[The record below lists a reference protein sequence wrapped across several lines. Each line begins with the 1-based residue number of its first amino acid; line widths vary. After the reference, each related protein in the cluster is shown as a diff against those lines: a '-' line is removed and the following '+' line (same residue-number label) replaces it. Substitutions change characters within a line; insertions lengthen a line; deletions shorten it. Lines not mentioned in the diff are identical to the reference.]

1 MTQPADSITINP
13 ETLIGIE
20 VFRNL
25 PTADRK
31 ILATHCKCRRYATDQ
46 QIISYQDSTRDVFFI
61 VSGRVSAIIY
71 SLTGKQ
77 VTFQTLDAG
86 QMFGELA
93 AIDGAPRSAYVVATT
108 DSLIAF
114 MPATD
119 FKDALRAY
127 PDMMESTLRRLTGMV
142 RHLTERLFEVTALPV
157 KNRIHAELLRLA
169 LPRMHD
175 STTAIIAPPPTHSD
189 IASHIGTHR
198 EAVSRELASLRK
210 LGLIE
215 RRSGELIIH
224 DIPSLTRMVNEVMGP
239 AHK

>member
-1 MTQPADSITINP
+1 MTQPANSTTISP
-13 ETLIGIE
+13 ETLSGIE
-20 VFRNL
+20 VFHSL
-25 PTADRK
+25 PAADRK
-31 ILATHCKCRRYATDQ
+31 LLAARCKCRRYAIDQ
-46 QIISYQDSTRDVFFI
+46 QIISYQDNTREVFFI
-61 VSGRVSAIIY
+61 ISGRVSAIIY

-114 MPATD
+114 MSAAD
-119 FKDALRAY
+119 FKNALRAY
-127 PDMMESTLRRLTGMV
+127 PDLMESTLKRLTGMV
-142 RHLTERLFEVTALPV
+142 RHLTERLFAVTALPV
-157 KNRIHAELLRLA
+157 KNRIHAELLRLG
-169 LPRMHD
+169 LPQMRD
-175 STTAIIAPPPTHSD
+175 NTTAVIAPPPTHAD

-198 EAVSRELASLRK
+198 EAVTRELASLRK

-224 DIPSLTRMVNEVMGP
+224 DIPQLTRMVNQVMGQ